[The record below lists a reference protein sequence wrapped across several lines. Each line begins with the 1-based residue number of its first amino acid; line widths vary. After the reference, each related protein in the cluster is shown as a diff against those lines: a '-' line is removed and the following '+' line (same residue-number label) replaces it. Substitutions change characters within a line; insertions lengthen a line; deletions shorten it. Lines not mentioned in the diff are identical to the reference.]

1 MLAGVEKEPAQG
13 CTHERCLG
21 RRVDAWRVM
30 HGERLGRMV
39 DEGSLGGGEAGS
51 PRSLVGRCHA

>member
-21 RRVDAWRVM
+21 RRADALRVM
-30 HGERLGRMV
+30 RGERLGRMV
-39 DEGSLGGGEAGS
+39 DEGPG
-51 PRSLVGRCHA
+51 SLVGR